1 MKLTPTTTKID
12 TRLLEVFPNANA
24 DRDYTITHVNPEF
37 TSVCPKTG
45 LPDFGTITV
54 AYVPDKLCV
63 ELKAL
68 KMYYLQYR
76 NYGAFYER
84 VVNMI
89 CDDLVKA
96 LRPRSLSVIGEFST
110 RGGLHSVVQVDYPLT
125 RTARKGKR

>member
-1 MKLTPTTTKID
+1 MRLKTTTTAID
-12 TRLLEVFPNANA
+12 RSLLEVFENAYP
-24 DRDYTITHVNPEF
+24 DRDYQITHVNPEF

-54 AYVPDKLCV
+54 DYVPDKLCV

-89 CDDLVKA
+89 LDDLVAAMK
-96 LRPRSLSVIGEFST
+96 PRRITVTGEFSV
-110 RGGLHSVVQVDYPLT
+110 RGGLHSVVESSYERP
-125 RTARKGKR
+125 AGRKGKKR